1 MESTTLKLITTANA
15 AELLAV
21 SETVAKK
28 VLLRYGLHPV
38 DYGPGRGRGL
48 RWPYLG
54 VLRVIEQMQTEATVK
69 TVKATNKKKNPQF
82 KLAVKSADEV
92 MAMLT
97 KGKRRA

>member
-54 VLRVIEQMQTEATVK
+54 VLRVIEQMQTEVVCPGLLDFELGRGLRIFASGSHSRVG
-69 TVKATNKKKNPQF
+69 
-82 KLAVKSADEV
+82 DY
-92 MAMLT
+92 
-97 KGKRRA
+97 

>member
-48 RWPYLG
+48 RWPDHGEPRG
-54 VLRVIEQMQTEATVK
+54 VDQV
-69 TVKATNKKKNPQF
+69 
-82 KLAVKSADEV
+82 
-92 MAMLT
+92 
-97 KGKRRA
+97 

>member
-69 TVKATNKKKNPQF
+69 TVKATNKKKNPPFLSQDF
-82 KLAVKSADEV
+82 SLQISVYDLRTLISDE
-92 MAMLT
+92 
-97 KGKRRA
+97 